1 MSTRQQ
7 PLQLES
13 AAAVGMLAYEE
24 GIRPLVSKADR
35 HERRV
40 ARRKPVPQ
48 VVEGQSEMLVQ
59 RLEYLYGYDVETSG
73 QHSFPQDVFSQ
84 TGHLHPWQDE
94 QAYEVEVVAP
104 FYPNH

>member
-7 PLQLES
+7 PLPLES

-48 VVEGQSEMLVQ
+48 VVEGQSETTEGKSPQ
-59 RLEYLYGYDVETSG
+59 G
-73 QHSFPQDVFSQ
+73 QIVP
-84 TGHLHPWQDE
+84 
-94 QAYEVEVVAP
+94 EVIICIA
-104 FYPNH
+104 